1 MRNLLKCDILYLCL
15 RPFGLLFAAGQ
26 AVKTFF
32 GRQAHIIDEEENN
45 MINVLM
51 HGCNG
56 RMGQMITGLVKEDPG
71 ISIAAGVDT
80 YQEVQNPYPV
90 FDTIAKCDVSA
101 DVVIDFSTAS
111 ALEDVLTYCVE
122 KQVPAVL
129 CSTGYSEEQLKKIA
143 EASEKTAVLKSAN
156 MSMGINLL
164 LKLLKDAA
172 KVLAPAGY
180 DMELV
185 ERHHNQKLDAPSG
198 TALALADSINEALN
212 GEYHYVYDRSQAR
225 QKRDG
230 KEIGISAVRGGTIV
244 GEHEVIFAG
253 VDEVIEFKHTAF
265 SRSVFGK
272 GAVEAAKFLA
282 GKPAGMY
289 DMSDVIQL

>member
-1 MRNLLKCDILYLCL
+1 M
-15 RPFGLLFAAGQ
+15 
-26 AVKTFF
+26 V
-32 GRQAHIIDEEENN
+32 
-45 MINVLM
+45 NVLM

-56 RMGQMITGLVKEDPG
+56 RMGQMITGLVKEDPE
-71 ISIAAGVDT
+71 ITIAAGVDKF
-80 YQEVQNPYPV
+80 QEPQNPYPV
-90 FDTIAKCDVSA
+90 FDSIGKCDVRA
-101 DVVIDFSTAS
+101 DVVIDFSTAA
-111 ALEDVLTYCVE
+111 ALEEVLAYCVE

-129 CSTGYSEEQLKKIA
+129 CSTGYSEEQLGKIA
-143 EASEKTAVLKSAN
+143 EASEKTAILKSAN

-172 KVLAPAGY
+172 KVLSPAGY
-180 DMELV
+180 DIELV

-198 TALALADSINEALN
+198 TALALADSINDAMGGQYE
-212 GEYHYVYDRSQAR
+212 YVYDRSQVR
-225 QKRDG
+225 RKREK
-230 KEIGISAVRGGTIV
+230 KEMGISAVRGGTIV

-253 VDEVIEFKHTAF
+253 VDEVIEFKHMAF

-289 DMSDVIQL
+289 DMSDVIRF

>member
-1 MRNLLKCDILYLCL
+1 
-15 RPFGLLFAAGQ
+15 
-26 AVKTFF
+26 
-32 GRQAHIIDEEENN
+32 
-45 MINVLM
+45 MIKVLM

-56 RMGQMITGLVKEDPG
+56 KMGQMITGLMKEDEQAV
-71 ISIAAGVDT
+71 IAAGVDAYT
-80 YQEVQNPYPV
+80 GIQNSYPV
-90 FDTIAKCDVSA
+90 FESIGQCDADV
-101 DVVIDFSTAS
+101 DVVIDFSNAA
-111 ALEDVLTYCVE
+111 ALDGLLAYCVE
-122 KQVPAVL
+122 KQVPAVI
-129 CSTGYSEEQLKKIA
+129 CSTGYSEEQLQKIK
-143 EASEKTAVLKSAN
+143 EASGKVAILKSAN

-172 KVLAPAGY
+172 NVLAPAGY
-180 DMELV
+180 DIELV

-198 TALALADSINEALN
+198 TALALADSINEARN
-212 GEYHYVYDRSQAR
+212 GEYTYVYDRSQVR
-225 QKRDG
+225 QKRDK

-253 VDEVIEFKHTAF
+253 VDEVIEFKHTAY

-289 DMSDVIQL
+289 DMSDVIQF